1 MASSGELAAQVVA
14 LTDQV
19 TTLMTR
25 VAVAEQNVTMSAQG
39 PRNQMSGDSGIF
51 DKKKL
56 YPREL
61 KENTSFRTWSERFI
75 AWVSMDDADIGRAF
89 HRAGKQDQPLD
100 VSGLTEIQVRYS
112 SALYGHL
119 RALTEGFRKAAKIVR
134 LVRNENV
141 LEAWRRLT
149 RKFDPLNPEVHAA

>member
-1 MASSGELAAQVVA
+1 MASPMASMAELTAQVVA

-19 TTLMTR
+19 ATLMTR

-56 YPREL
+56 YPKEL

-89 HRAGKQDQPLD
+89 LRAGKQDQTILFK
-100 VSGLTEIQVRYS
+100 R
-112 SALYGHL
+112 
-119 RALTEGFRKAAKIVR
+119 GFIPISVTKSKACIKAPKPIV
-134 LVRNENV
+134 LSC
-141 LEAWRRLT
+141 
-149 RKFDPLNPEVHAA
+149 